1 MENNRNEVELQE
13 LIEKYYALP
22 LEEQQYIKQSCLAF
36 FKKMMSYPSEW
47 REKINLCIQYLEDV
61 L

>member
-13 LIEKYYALP
+13 LIEKYRTLP
-22 LEEQQYIKQSCLAF
+22 IEEQQYIKQSCLAF